1 MSDLIAFW
9 EVLHRIEER
18 LKMTVDQPTFDA
30 ALATLVSD
38 DAAREQVLQSLVT
51 NVQTIA
57 TDVTAIDTALQKFIA
72 DYNNKTGVDLTN
84 ELASVTNLTNEA
96 VSDATALSDA
106 VTEATSSEGTLATD
120 ESDITTADP
129 NA

>member
-9 EVLHRIEER
+9 EILHRIEER

-51 NVQTIA
+51 NVATIA
-57 TDVTAIDTALQKFIA
+57 SDVAAIDSALQTFIT
-72 DYNNKTGVDLTN
+72 DYNNKNGVDLTN
-84 ELASVTNLTNEA
+84 ELASVTSLTGEA
-96 VSDATALSDA
+96 VSDTTALQAA
-106 VTEATSSEGTLATD
+106 VTSATSSEGTLTTD
-120 ESDITTADP
+120 DSDIVAADP